1 MWKKF
6 TVNTGAVDKTVSEVL
21 SYIQETLA
29 AFRMNRKEE
38 NRANLM
44 AEEALICLTE
54 HGDFS
59 EYSAVYVSIRKFFGN
74 ITIRLRVPGKSSALR
89 SFFTPIFRLRILKSC
104 LTLQRQFRI

>member
-6 TVNTGAVDKTVSEVL
+6 TVNTGAVDETVSEVL

-38 NRANLM
+38 IRANLM
-44 AEEALICLTE
+44 AEESLTCLTE

-59 EYSAVYVSIRKFFGN
+59 
-74 ITIRLRVPGKSSALR
+74 
-89 SFFTPIFRLRILKSC
+89 
-104 LTLQRQFRI
+104 